1 MLCSRR
7 YGSIEAGHEPHPIEN
22 SYSTLVTGGLS
33 QIQYTL
39 TVGTDSFQL
48 GVWVRSFLAGA
59 LLTSY
64 HRAVCEPWRT
74 NQNSLSRGA
83 LVMNKWTCRGKTKT
97 YERRRRPSSLSAIP
111 LTRWSARPR
120 CG

>member
-39 TVGTDSFQL
+39 TVG
-48 GVWVRSFLAGA
+48 R
-59 LLTSY
+59 
-64 HRAVCEPWRT
+64 
-74 NQNSLSRGA
+74 
-83 LVMNKWTCRGKTKT
+83 LV
-97 YERRRRPSSLSAIP
+97 
-111 LTRWSARPR
+111 SARCLGPIFLGWR
-120 CG
+120 APYLISSGRL